1 MGTCHWKVLI
11 IFLSQEIGMTHL
23 RIVDGVTTLLQLTG
37 LLAKC
42 CQAAME
48 ATGNIEQQ
56 NC

>member
-1 MGTCHWKVLI
+1 MGMCHFKVLI

-48 ATGNIEQQ
+48 TTGNT
-56 NC
+56 

>member
-1 MGTCHWKVLI
+1 MGMCHLKVLI
-11 IFLSQEIGMTHL
+11 FFSPQEIGMTHL

-48 ATGNIEQQ
+48 AAGNIE
-56 NC
+56 